1 MSVAS
6 PPELTSTILSSS
18 LQSHTN
24 LRTLSVFSDL
34 AELTDFYHL
43 ILDSLL
49 HPISALNTNLPHLNP
64 CNMFWGKSFIPATDI
79 PDLRG
84 KVILVTGG
92 QAAFF
97 CGCISAR

>member
-1 MSVAS
+1 MSVAL
-6 PPELTSTILSSS
+6 PPELGSTILSSN
-18 LQSHTN
+18 LQSRTN
-24 LRTLSVFSDL
+24 SRNPSVVSDL

-64 CNMFWGKSFIPATDI
+64 CNMFWGKSFNPATDI

-97 CGCISAR
+97 CGCISTR